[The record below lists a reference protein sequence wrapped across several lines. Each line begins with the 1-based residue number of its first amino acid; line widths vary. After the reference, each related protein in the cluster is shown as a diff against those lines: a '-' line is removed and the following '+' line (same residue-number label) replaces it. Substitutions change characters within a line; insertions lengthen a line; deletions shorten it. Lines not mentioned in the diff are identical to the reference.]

1 MTNDVIPVCGIVDA
15 ILRYMKNITM
25 LGLIAC
31 AAMTLSGCAIDD
43 NESSIIDP
51 QNTEAAVPLIQ
62 APCASGYSPG
72 LPEKS
77 LSDSA
82 AAL

>member
-1 MTNDVIPVCGIVDA
+1 
-15 ILRYMKNITM
+15 MKNITI

-31 AAMTLSGCAIDD
+31 AVMTLSGCAIDD

-51 QNTEAAVPLIQ
+51 QDTDAAVPVIQ
-62 APCASGYSPG
+62 PPCASGYSPG

-77 LSDSA
+77 LSDSP